1 MSRLEYLKS
10 LLENDSRYK
19 LTIFTIILLTGLIL
33 WYFRILMLFGL
44 FTNPHGPNI
53 WFGDFKAY
61 YNAAKLYMNGEN
73 IYGNTGFY
81 YPPLALLMFLP
92 LACLSFEQACLIMAI
107 SNISLLI
114 LTALLISKI
123 LQHYNILLSKTK
135 LLLVFV
141 AIFLFYPVSTSFTAG
156 QINILILF
164 LITLF
169 YYYLFVKGEKTVASV
184 ILSIATMIKV
194 WPFVLIFLDFIT
206 PKAKGILVRSCV
218 SLGMLTLVSLAVFG
232 IPLHV
237 EFLNTLFAFQ
247 SISLRMPEEVLH
259 PSDALD
265 TNASLSN
272 MLFKLLPLFGVSNLY
287 AIIILY
293 GLKIVLILPMLYY
306 LYYLCFS
313 KTDEIKE
320 IYGFTSLII
329 LILMIAN
336 ITWIYYGSFL
346 VLSIA
351 LLMFVIKLN
360 IIEKGLLLFSIAF
373 FSIQQYV
380 ITISNMIEGVVKSAV
395 YIASP
400 TTYAYFLFSLLII
413 YMLKRQKT
421 SEEEV
426 ECLQGTKL

>member
-1 MSRLEYLKS
+1 
-10 LLENDSRYK
+10 
-19 LTIFTIILLTGLIL
+19 
-33 WYFRILMLFGL
+33 
-44 FTNPHGPNI
+44 
-53 WFGDFKAY
+53 
-61 YNAAKLYMNGEN
+61 
-73 IYGNTGFY
+73 
-81 YPPLALLMFLP
+81 
-92 LACLSFEQACLIMAI
+92 
-107 SNISLLI
+107 
-114 LTALLISKI
+114 
-123 LQHYNILLSKTK
+123 
-135 LLLVFV
+135 
-141 AIFLFYPVSTSFTAG
+141 VSTSLTAG

-194 WPFVLIFLDFIT
+194 WPFILIFLDFIT

-218 SLGMLTLVSLAVFG
+218 SLGMLTLISLAVFG

-346 VLSIA
+346 VLSIV

-380 ITISNMIEGVVKSAV
+380 ITISNMIGGVVKSAV

-400 TTYAYFLFSLLII
+400 TTYAYFLFFLLII
-413 YMLKRQKT
+413 YMLRRQKT
-421 SEEEV
+421 SGEGV
-426 ECLQGTKL
+426 GCLQGTKL